1 MAGKG
6 SKRRK
11 ENYQQFISNYDEIK
25 WTPQLSNEQ
34 KDELMREVKKAFKFK
49 NKRNKKC

>member
-11 ENYQQFISNYDEIK
+11 ENYQQFISNYDNIK
-25 WTPQLSNEQ
+25 WVPKLSDDQ
-34 KDELMREVKKAFKFK
+34 KKELMKEVKKAFN
-49 NKRNKKC
+49 NKHNNQKC